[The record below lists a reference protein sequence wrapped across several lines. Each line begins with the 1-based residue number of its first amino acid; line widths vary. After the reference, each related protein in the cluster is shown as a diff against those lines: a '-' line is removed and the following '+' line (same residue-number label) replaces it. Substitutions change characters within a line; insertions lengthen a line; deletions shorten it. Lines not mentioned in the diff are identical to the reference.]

1 MEGVLMA
8 HSSPLASHD
17 HPGVIAPPPL
27 IFAGFL
33 VLGLVAGR
41 YASWEIGLNPVL
53 HQVAGSG
60 LLLAGAVF
68 LVIAL
73 GLFRRARTRPEPWQP
88 TTAIVST
95 GIYAITRNPM
105 YVGMALVYAGVA
117 LLADSHVALLLLPI
131 VLAVIH
137 FGVIRR
143 EERYL
148 EAKFGDEYRRYAA
161 RVRRWL

>member
-1 MEGVLMA
+1 MA
-8 HSSPLASHD
+8 HSPLSASRN

-33 VLGLVAGR
+33 NLGVVADS
-41 YASWEIGLNPVL
+41 YTSMEIGFSPVL
-53 HQVAGSG
+53 RQVAGIG
-60 LLLAGAVF
+60 LLAAGMVF
-68 LVIAL
+68 LALAL

-95 GIYAITRNPM
+95 GIYAVTRNPM
-105 YVGMALVYAGVA
+105 YVGMALAYAGLA
-117 LLADSHVALLLLPI
+117 LLADSLLALLLLPL
-131 VLAVIH
+131 VLALIH

-148 EAKFGDEYRRYAA
+148 QAKFGVEYRRYAA